1 MKNTLKIKRKNF
13 KLTTLGFTLIELLAV
28 IVILAIISVIAV
40 PIVLNIIDETKD
52 NATLRSADFYLDAV
66 ETSIATSTL
75 KNKNI
80 SDGTYNILES
90 GNICLS
96 YDADNKCIEELIV
109 EVKGEVPS
117 VGSTI
122 IITSGKISAIEL
134 KYGEKTIV
142 KNEKGELIYQTIPT
156 PKSFAEDD
164 WETIAKNVKAG
175 NLSKYN
181 VGDKKKI
188 KLTSEDD
195 NSGNA
200 DGITTGE
207 YTIRIANTSN
217 EGDVCTK
224 EYLEKADGSKEKYSK
239 TACGFVIEFEDIIT
253 THVMNPKGEYK
264 GTQYDYGWNVDGWP
278 ASSMR
283 TYVNNEVYNALPEGL
298 RNVIIPTTVVS
309 GHGSTSGE
317 TNFVTTDKVYLL
329 STGEVWEQG
338 TSNTINN
345 DTARYNTRQLDYYK
359 DEAKVTT
366 SSYGGAIKKIN
377 GSAYSWWL
385 RSACSHNTH
394 HFYGVCTDGDWYYSN
409 AINANG
415 VAVAFRLG

>member
-28 IVILAIISVIAV
+28 IVILAIIAVIAV

-66 ETSIATSTL
+66 ELSIANSIL
-75 KNKNI
+75 KDKNI

-109 EVKGEVPS
+109 EVKGEVLS

-253 THVMNPKGEYK
+253 THVMNSSN
-264 GTQYDYGWNVDGWP
+264 TNVGGYP
-278 ASSMR
+278 ASSMY
-283 TYVNNEVYNALPEGL
+283 TYVNNEVYNTLPEGL

-309 GHGSTSGE
+309 GHGATTGE
-317 TNFVTTDKVYLL
+317 TNFVSEDKIYLL

-345 DTARYNTRQLDYYK
+345 DTARELTRQLDYYK
-359 DEAKVTT
+359 NYKNEDGSIGVTT
-366 SSYGGAIKKIN
+366 NNYSGAIKKIN
-377 GSAYSWWL
+377 GNDGYWWL
-385 RSACSHNTH
+385 RSASSHYASYFYRVGIYGGWSNSAATNTR
-394 HFYGVCTDGDWYYSN
+394 
-409 AINANG
+409 G
-415 VAVAFRLG
+415 VAVAFRIG